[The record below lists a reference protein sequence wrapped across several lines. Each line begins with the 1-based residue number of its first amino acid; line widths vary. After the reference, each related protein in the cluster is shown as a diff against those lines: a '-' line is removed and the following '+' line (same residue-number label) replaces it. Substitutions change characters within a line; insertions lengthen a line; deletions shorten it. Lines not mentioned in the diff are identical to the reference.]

1 MKYLGL
7 LAVAFFCTLQTFG
20 QQDYFMYLQ
29 TGDNQAFYVRF
40 RDKVY
45 SSTGSGYLILSRLP
59 DSTTQLTIGFPKNIF
74 PEQHFEVPVDHR
86 DAGYLLKNFG
96 DKGWGLFNLQ
106 TAAVIMSSN
115 PPEEKKSPDLTVTR
129 RTDAFSLLLANAVN
143 DSAVLYVQTK
153 PVKPAESVPKKD
165 SMAPAVVAKSINV
178 EKRVEQTD
186 TGNIVKTVAA
196 PPKKDNAIA
205 GVTHQPVKKD
215 SARIAI
221 KKTSPAKDSSL
232 TALRAKQTNR
242 NSKQAGRD
250 TATLSR
256 SKPPKTDSSK
266 TVAVAK
272 KPLGLFTRA
281 RKERKDTII
290 MMSGG
295 KPIVAKSVEKPGAA
309 KKQTP
314 DSFYSVKPKPA
325 PEKDNALLTQTQ
337 KPIVQPSTG
346 NSAIAATKE
355 TLNKPAPTGTT
366 QPSLPAVEK
375 SEERH
380 TDTQSVAKTTV
391 QPDNTRDSGTEQK
404 AFLNEPPIRTRPLV
418 NKAAEVFTDTSYVAV
433 FVDESQ
439 EKFDT
444 IRLSIPFFEAMKLP
458 SSTSDASLTTKDT
471 VIPARKV
478 IDSLNTPVVT
488 MIDSSKTS
496 LRPAADTSRTM
507 DTSVVTLMPIVSKEP
522 KDTAHP
528 VQDSGVAIKPVPAAA
543 ALVNP
548 NCREIASDN
557 DIDKLRVK
565 MLLMPSDEEKTGLAK
580 KLFQQRCV
588 LTRQVRA
595 LSELFKTDEAR
606 YKWFDAA
613 YPYVS
618 DLSNFPAL
626 GELINDSYYLN
637 RFKAMLRN

>member
-1 MKYLGL
+1 MKYPGL
-7 LAVAFFCTLQTFG
+7 FAIAFFCTLQTFG

-45 SSTGSGYLILSRLP
+45 SSTGSGYLILSKLP

-74 PEQHFEVPVDHR
+74 PEQRFDVPVDHR

-106 TAAVIMSSN
+106 TAAVIMSSS
-115 PPEEKKSPDLTVTR
+115 PPEEKKSPDLTITR

-153 PVKPAESVPKKD
+153 PVKPVESAPKKD
-165 SMAPAVVAKSINV
+165 SIAPAVVAKSSDV
-178 EKRVEQTD
+178 EKKQEEKD
-186 TGNIVKTVAA
+186 TAIVVKTVAA
-196 PPKKDNAIA
+196 PPKKDSAIA
-205 GVTHQPVKKD
+205 IVKHPPVKKD
-215 SARIAI
+215 SAISAA
-221 KKTSPAKDSSL
+221 KKPSLAKDSSL
-232 TALRAKQTNR
+232 TAARGKPFVR
-242 NSKQAGRD
+242 NSKQAGKD
-250 TATLSR
+250 TTAALVHTR
-256 SKPPKTDSSK
+256 APKTDSSK
-266 TVAVAK
+266 AVAVTK
-272 KPLGLFTRA
+272 KPSGLFSRA
-281 RKERKDTII
+281 PKERKDTII

-295 KPIVAKSVEKPGAA
+295 KPVAAKSVEKPSAD
-309 KKQTP
+309 KKQAP
-314 DSFYSVKPKPA
+314 DSFYAVKPKSVA
-325 PEKDNALLTQTQ
+325 KSD
-337 KPIVQPSTG
+337 
-346 NSAIAATKE
+346 SAIALRKPKPVAAKQADSSKAIAKQEAKEQEPAAKE
-355 TLNKPAPTGTT
+355 TVMAPINKAPGN
-366 QPSLPAVEK
+366 
-375 SEERH
+375 
-380 TDTQSVAKTTV
+380 TDTAIAASTRVPDTVVQKT
-391 QPDNTRDSGTEQK
+391 PAITEAPK
-404 AFLNEPPIRTRPLV
+404 RLRPLV

-458 SSTSDASLTTKDT
+458 AAATGIASQKMDT

-478 IDSLNTPVVT
+478 IDSLNSPVVT
-488 MIDSSKTS
+488 KTDSTKST
-496 LRPAADTSRTM
+496 LPYAADTSRKL
-507 DTSVVTLMPIVSKEP
+507 DTTVTTLAPVVAAATKDSV
-522 KDTAHP
+522 HP
-528 VQDSGVAIKPVPAAA
+528 QQDSAVARTTPAPAA

-548 NCREIASDN
+548 NCKEIASDN
-557 DIDKLRVK
+557 EIDKLRVK
-565 MLLMPSDEEKTGLAK
+565 MLLMSNEEEKTGLAK

-595 LSELFKTDEAR
+595 LSELFKTDEAK

-626 GELINDSYYLN
+626 SELIKDSYYLN

>member
-40 RDKVY
+40 HGKVY
-45 SSTGSGYLILSRLP
+45 SSTGSGYLILSKLP

-74 PEQHFEVPVDHR
+74 PEQHFDVPVDHR

-96 DKGWGLFNLQ
+96 EKGWGLFNLQ
-106 TAAVIMSSN
+106 TAAVLMSSN
-115 PPEEKKSPDLTVTR
+115 PPEEKKSPDLTITR

-153 PVKPAESVPKKD
+153 AVRPAEIAPKKD
-165 SMAPAVVAKSINV
+165 SIAPAI
-178 EKRVEQTD
+178 
-186 TGNIVKTVAA
+186 IVKSGEEGKKAETNDSASAVKTISA
-196 PPKKDNAIA
+196 PPKKDSAATIVKNHPI
-205 GVTHQPVKKD
+205 KKD
-215 SARIAI
+215 TAFAVI
-221 KKTSPAKDSSL
+221 KKPSTTKDSSL
-232 TALRAKQTNR
+232 TALRGKQAFH
-242 NSKQAGRD
+242 NSKPAGRD
-250 TATLSR
+250 TAAAIVR
-256 SKPPKTDSSK
+256 NKPVKKDNTT
-266 TVAVAK
+266 TVAAAK
-272 KPLGLFTRA
+272 KPLGLFKRA
-281 RKERKDTII
+281 PKERKDTII

-295 KPIVAKSVEKPGAA
+295 KPIASKPAMI

-314 DSFYSVKPKPA
+314 DSFYAVKPKPA
-325 PEKDNALLTQTQ
+325 VQKESVVSVQKQQPAVQTSNDSSKAVVNS
-337 KPIVQPSTG
+337 KPGTKPDVITETVVPT
-346 NSAIAATKE
+346 ATK
-355 TLNKPAPTGTT
+355 
-366 QPSLPAVEK
+366 Q
-375 SEERH
+375 ERA
-380 TDTQSVAKTTV
+380 DTQAVIKASMQSENSK
-391 QPDNTRDSGTEQK
+391 DSGVANVTSPG
-404 AFLNEPPIRTRPLV
+404 EPTSRPRQLV

-433 FVDESQ
+433 FVDQSQ

-444 IRLSIPFFEAMKLP
+444 IRLSIPFFEAMRTP
-458 SSTSDASLTTKDT
+458 SSAQAGGLTKTDT
-471 VIPARKV
+471 VVPARKV
-478 IDSLNTPVVT
+478 IDSINTTVIAKT
-488 MIDSSKTS
+488 DSSKPS
-496 LRPAADTSRTM
+496 LLPAADTGRKI
-507 DTSVVTLMPIVSKEP
+507 DTTVMNLSTVVVPSAT
-522 KDTAHP
+522 KDSGATP
-528 VQDSGVAIKPVPAAA
+528 QDSGTVSKRLPASA

-548 NCREIASDN
+548 NCKEIAADN

-565 MLLMPSDEEKTGLAK
+565 MLLMLNDEERTALAK

-595 LSELFKTDEAR
+595 LSELFKTDEAK